1 MNYRHAF
8 HAGNFADL
16 IKHAAVTLIMER
28 LTADGGPLLVLDSHA
43 GAGTYDLGGAFAR
56 KAGEAQGGALR
67 LMADPAAPG
76 VFEPLKADIR
86 QLNPD
91 GMVRVYPGSPWLI
104 ASRLRRQDH
113 YLGAELRPDDALAL
127 TEGLGPWSSRAEALQ
142 TDGFGL
148 IAAHA
153 ADRQRL
159 FVLIDP
165 PYEQADDYDRIVQA
179 IAALRVRPQPTVT
192 LIWAPLKDL
201 ETFDGFV
208 RAIEALEPGPALAV
222 ETRLAPLTDP
232 MRMNGCALVIVAPP
246 PGIEAAL
253 QDAARW
259 VARARPDGLAKLWT
273 LNS

>member
-113 YLGAELRPDDALAL
+113 YLGA
-127 TEGLGPWSSRAEALQ
+127 
-142 TDGFGL
+142 GL